1 MGSNRRR
8 QASGVLRDTQAEGQ
22 GQTEPP
28 EQALPGDAAAQP
40 QGRCP
45 PVTPSR
51 PQSGGSDSY
60 RVATSQDKKDDK
72 GSPKKSKGTKDRR
85 DLDDLK
91 KEVAMVSPTLCTI
104 QPGPGPKLTPPP
116 LEKLLHPHGFSLRYV
131 TFCTSVSVLDQMP
144 SSLLCLSPIFLQS
157 VALSPSLCLCL
168 PVCMWV
174 CVCVCVHVC
183 LSPTHHL

>member
-91 KEVAMVSPTLCTI
+91 KEVAMVSPTLCTHPE
-104 QPGPGPKLTPPP
+104 QTPPP
-116 LEKLLHPHGFSLRYV
+116 MTPLPPGLHAHPMSPQTPVPQTEHKM
-131 TFCTSVSVLDQMP
+131 SVEEVCRKYNIDCVQVRPGWRDRGPWGGGGGGMTPP
-144 SSLLCLSPIFLQS
+144 S
-157 VALSPSLCLCL
+157 A
-168 PVCMWV
+168 
-174 CVCVCVHVC
+174 
-183 LSPTHHL
+183 